1 MKNLG
6 HWLDDT
12 LTDKAQ
18 MEQLRQDTISD
29 LERIDKKNLPEC
41 ETLVFSVSPTADE
54 APVDL

>member
-6 HWLDDT
+6 RWLDDT

-29 LERIDKKNLPEC
+29 LERIDKKNLHES
-41 ETLVFSVSPTADE
+41 ETLVLSVSPTADE
-54 APVDL
+54 ALVDL